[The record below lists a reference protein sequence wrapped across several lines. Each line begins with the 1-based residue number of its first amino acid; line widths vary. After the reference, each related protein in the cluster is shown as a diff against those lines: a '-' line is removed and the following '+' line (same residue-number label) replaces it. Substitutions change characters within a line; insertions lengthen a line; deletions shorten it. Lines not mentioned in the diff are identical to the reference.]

1 MKVLLALLG
10 LLLPLHAP
18 VVRPDLPEHPLHVT
32 LLDGTRGTYEKIDK
46 ETNDGQECDKDNAEE
61 HVPEAVIGDYA
72 IIHVGFA
79 ISLLSEEE
87 AQETLDLLRQIME
100 AGEMEA
106 EDLA

>member
-1 MKVLLALLG
+1 MCLG
-10 LLLPLHAP
+10 VPGKII
-18 VVRPDLPEHPLHVT
+18 EI
-32 LLDGTRGTYEKIDK
+32 YEKEGLKMAKVDFSGVAREACI
-46 ETNDGQECDKDNAEE
+46 E

-87 AQETLDLLRQIME
+87 AQETLDLIRQIME
-100 AGEMEA
+100 AGEMEG